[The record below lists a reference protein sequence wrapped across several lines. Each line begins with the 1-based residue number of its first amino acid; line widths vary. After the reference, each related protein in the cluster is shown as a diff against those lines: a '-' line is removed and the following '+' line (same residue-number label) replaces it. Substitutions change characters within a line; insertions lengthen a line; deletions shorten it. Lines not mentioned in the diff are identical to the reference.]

1 MFIFCNQFKY
11 FIYFVTSIIQM
22 LVSIISKNIFA
33 YICAFVIT
41 LILLV
46 YLLKLPYILTG
57 ADDLVNEYY
66 VQHALTNIPLDF
78 LLVTLYLLTAYALFW
93 CVGAQTHQV
102 AFRTVL
108 VALTTILI
116 SGFFAVF
123 LTWQPPTSSFFSR
136 WFHRVGWSGVLYD
149 IVLLTTLY
157 LVYRRLCTLFN
168 TAAMI

>member
-1 MFIFCNQFKY
+1 MFA
-11 FIYFVTSIIQM
+11 TT
-22 LVSIISKNIFA
+22 ISKNIFA
-33 YICAFVIT
+33 YICAFIIT

-46 YLLKLPYILTG
+46 YLLTLPYILTG

-78 LLVTLYLLTAYALFW
+78 LLVTLYLLAAYALFW
-93 CVGAQTHQV
+93 CVGVQTHQV

-108 VALTTILI
+108 VALATILI
-116 SGFFAVF
+116 SGFFAVY
-123 LTWQPPTSSFFSR
+123 LTWRPSTSSFFSR

-149 IVLLTTLY
+149 VVLLTTLY

-168 TAAMI
+168 TAAMM